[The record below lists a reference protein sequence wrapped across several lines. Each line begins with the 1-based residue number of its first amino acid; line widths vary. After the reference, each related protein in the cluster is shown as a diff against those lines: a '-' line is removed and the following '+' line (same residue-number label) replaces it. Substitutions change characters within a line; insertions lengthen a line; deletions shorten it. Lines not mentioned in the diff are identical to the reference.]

1 MHDEEEMEFIY
12 GLTDQKPFWIGGKRS
27 CHGCNSWNWI
37 EGGNINY
44 FKWNSQVGEPNNI
57 DGREDCIEVR
67 RGVHWGKDFK
77 CGTWNDRIC
86 NHYKHSF
93 VCKSI

>member
-1 MHDEEEMEFIY
+1 MKGRSQSRFE
-12 GLTDQKPFWIGGKRS
+12 WIKGG
-27 CHGCNSWNWI
+27 I
-37 EGGNINY
+37 TNY
-44 FKWNSQVGEPNNI
+44 FNWGPGEPNNMKE
-57 DGREDCIEVR
+57 GMEMEDCIEVR